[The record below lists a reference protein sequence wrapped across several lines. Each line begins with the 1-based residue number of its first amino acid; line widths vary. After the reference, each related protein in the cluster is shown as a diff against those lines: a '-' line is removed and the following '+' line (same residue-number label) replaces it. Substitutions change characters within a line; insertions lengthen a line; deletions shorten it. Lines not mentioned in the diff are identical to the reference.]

1 LSCKAHVCNCNNTMQ
16 LNAAL
21 IGKAVGAAAPL
32 QIHTAMC
39 RADVTAFAAALDDAG
54 DNVVACTQ
62 EAALLSEA
70 AASRS
75 LAAPVRFVN
84 IRETGGWG
92 EGGAQAQPKIAAL
105 LAAAMLPEPEPL
117 PSVTY
122 ASQGRTLIVGPAA
135 LALPAAE
142 LLAAQLP
149 ITVLL
154 TDSKGAALPADRSY
168 PLASGNLTKLTGW
181 LGAFEAQ
188 WQTGNPIDL
197 ELCTRCNACIAA
209 CPEDAIG
216 ADYQVD
222 LAKCKSHR
230 ACVTACGSIGAIDFA
245 RKAAARSDTFDV
257 VLDLRSGN
265 HFTDV
270 AGRTAAPQGYVHC
283 ESTDQLP
290 AALAKVLGWVGE
302 FDKPKFFNYKAS
314 ICAHSRNE
322 KEGCNRCIDICS
334 TKAISADGDHVKVE
348 PHLCMGCGACAAT
361 CPSGAMTYQAPRMP
375 DVGKRIKT
383 LLATY
388 RNAGGKD
395 AVLLLHGVKERSLI
409 DAWGRAAARKQLRGV
424 PAHVVP
430 FEVTDVAAVGLDLVL
445 GTLAYGAARV
455 ALLATDEAP
464 PQYVEQL
471 HVTAQ
476 LANVIAQGVGVA
488 GEHVSVLRGAAANLA
503 ALEAAVYA
511 LPPVAQLAQTAT
523 FHLSESKRTTIEFC
537 IDHIAK
543 QTQIATP
550 PVIALPTGSPFGA
563 VQVNKDA
570 CTLCMACVGTCP
582 ASALADNQEAPQL
595 RFIERNC
602 VQCGLCEKTCPENAI
617 TLVPQLNL
625 APSAKE
631 KVVLNESQPFHCIKC
646 GKPFGT
652 QHMITGM
659 LTRLSEHSMFAGN
672 TQRLKM
678 CADCRVV
685 DMMENKK
692 EISIFDVKR

>member
-1 LSCKAHVCNCNNTMQ
+1 MQ

-21 IGKAVGAAAPL
+21 IGKAVGASAPL

-70 AASRS
+70 AASRN

-117 PSVTY
+117 PSVAY

-154 TDSKGAALPADRSY
+154 TDSQGAALPADRNY

-188 WQTGNPIDL
+188 WTTGNPIDL

-209 CPEDAIG
+209 CPEGAIG

-257 VLDLRSGN
+257 VLDLRAAN
-265 HFTDV
+265 HFADA

-283 ESTDQLP
+283 AGSDQLP

-302 FDKPKFFNYKAS
+302 FDKPKFFSYKAS

-409 DAWGRAAARKQLRGV
+409 DTWGRAAARKQLRGV
-424 PAHVVP
+424 PANVVP
-430 FEVTDVAAVGLDLVL
+430 FEMTDVAAVGLDLVL
-445 GTLAYGAARV
+445 GALAYGAARV
-455 ALLATDEAP
+455 ALLAGDETP
-464 PQYVEQL
+464 PQYIEQL
-471 HVTAQ
+471 HVTAD
-476 LANVIAQGVGVA
+476 LANVITQGVGVA
-488 GEHVSVLRGAAANLA
+488 GARASVLRGALA
-503 ALEAAVYA
+503 DLATLEAAVYA
-511 LPPVAQLAQTAT
+511 LPSVAQLAQTAT
-523 FHLSESKRTTIEFC
+523 FHLSDSKRTTIEFC

-543 QTQIATP
+543 QTQIAAP
-550 PVIALPTGSPFGA
+550 PVIALPSGSPFGA
-563 VQVNKDA
+563 VEVNKDT
-570 CTLCMACVGTCP
+570 CTLCMACVSTCP
-582 ASALADNQEAPQL
+582 ASALADNQETPQL

-646 GKPFGT
+646 GKAFGT